1 MGRILIDS
9 KELEV
14 SEDVEGILA
23 HIASSKDGLRLSS
36 GVIVAPPG
44 WIMLTAPETGD
55 PIYVQ
60 VARIGYV
67 RKE

>member
-14 SEDVEGILA
+14 SEDLEGILA
-23 HIASSKDGLRLSS
+23 QIVSSRDGVRLGS
-36 GVIVAPPG
+36 GVVVAPAG
-44 WIMLTAPETGD
+44 WVMLTAPETGD

-60 VARIGYV
+60 VARIGWV
-67 RKE
+67 RTG

>member
-14 SEDVEGILA
+14 SEDLETILA
-23 HIASSKDGLRLSS
+23 HIASSKDGVRLGS
-36 GVIVAPPG
+36 GVIVAPKG
-44 WIMLTAPETGD
+44 WIVLTAPETGE

-60 VARIGYV
+60 VARIAYV

>member
-14 SEDVEGILA
+14 SEDVDGILA
-23 HIASSKDGLRLSS
+23 HIVKSRDGVRLAG
-36 GVIVAPPG
+36 GVIVAPTG
-44 WIMLTAPETGD
+44 WAMLTAADTGD
-55 PIYVQ
+55 PVYVQ

-67 RKE
+67 RGE